1 MTSRP
6 LVYVLLASLLT
17 ACGARTPPCTDDT
30 VKAEVLKIARTAI
43 EEGLRMNDREVQ
55 TGHVTSRLNLSVQDI
70 ATASHE
76 KSIDKFNCTANLHVG
91 LPAEVAAL
99 KDHPAFRAYTQL
111 KADLP
116 VQGNDIVAPVTY
128 SSYLSEQN
136 EKLIVDAEG
145 VAAPARFIQGA
156 HKAGVF
162 SSDLASM
169 PDLHAGATQYSAKG
183 KSLLIRPNAIGGL
196 EFHMAFENRA
206 CHPWNQVIT
215 EEKGSTLFYDNPSVR
230 CTVIFSRLGELLF
243 VEHEGCDL
251 MVEACYPDGIYQ
263 KR

>member
-1 MTSRP
+1 MTIRP
-6 LVYVLLASLLT
+6 LVHLLLASILT
-17 ACGARTPPCTDDT
+17 ACGARTPPCTDDAVT
-30 VKAEVLKIARTAI
+30 TEVLRIARAAI
-43 EEGLRMNDREVQ
+43 EENLRKNEREVQ
-55 TGHVTSRLNLSVQDI
+55 TGQIMSTLNLRVQDI

-99 KDHPAFRAYTQL
+99 KDHRAFRAYTQL

-116 VQGNDIVAPVTY
+116 MQGNDIVAPVTY
-128 SSYLSEQN
+128 SSYLSEKN
-136 EKLIVDAEG
+136 ETLIVDAEG
-145 VAAPARFIQGA
+145 VLAPARFIQGA

-162 SSDLASM
+162 SSDLASI
-169 PDLHAGATQYSAKG
+169 PDLHAGSTHYSAKG

-215 EEKGSTLFYDNPSVR
+215 EEKGSTLVYDNPSVR

-263 KR
+263 KQ